1 MKESIEMLALRNE
14 LAENNEIAD
23 IKEKFYQGRVLI
35 LTKELDQARNELSF
49 RRSING

>member
-1 MKESIEMLALRNE
+1 MKESIEMSMLKNE
-14 LAENNEIAD
+14 LSKNNEIAT
-23 IKEKFYQGRVLI
+23 IREKFYQGRVLI